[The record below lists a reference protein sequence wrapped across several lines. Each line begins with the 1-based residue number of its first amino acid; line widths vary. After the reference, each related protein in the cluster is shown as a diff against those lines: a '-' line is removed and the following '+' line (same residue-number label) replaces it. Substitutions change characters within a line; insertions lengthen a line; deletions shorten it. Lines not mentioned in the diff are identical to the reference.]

1 MSGADPNEHASYCAI
16 CDRPNYD
23 GFAICNPC
31 NAALGEPEDAGD
43 ERLSWESAAELAY
56 LTMMNGNLT
65 DGINLIMYDGDV
77 RADSVKAALRL
88 LVCWTDN
95 GTPIHSAI
103 GIIIR
108 VIEKWET
115 Q

>member
-1 MSGADPNEHASYCAI
+1 MSGADPNEHASYCEI

-43 ERLSWESAAELAY
+43 ERLSWEDTADLAHM
-56 LTMMNGNLT
+56 TMVN
-65 DGINLIMYDGDV
+65 GINLIMYDGDV

-88 LVCWTDN
+88 LVHWTDN
-95 GTPIHSAI
+95 GTTIHSAT

-108 VIEKWET
+108 AIEKWET